1 MLIIGNSTEFIQS
14 IYMSVTTEEQL
25 YRILQDRDIKPTAMR
40 ILVLRQ
46 LAVSDQT
53 LTLRE
58 LEELL
63 HPADRSTI
71 FRTLSV
77 FEEHHVV
84 HAIDDGSG
92 ATRYELCHAHHSS
105 YDNDLH
111 PHFRCLRCGQTI
123 CMTELQMP
131 AITLPEGYHVHR
143 INYIVTG
150 ICANCTKSEEI

>member
-1 MLIIGNSTEFIQS
+1 
-14 IYMSVTTEEQL
+14 
-25 YRILQDRDIKPTAMR
+25 MR

-46 LAVSDQT
+46 LATSNQT

-77 FEEHHVV
+77 FEEQHLV

-105 YDNDLH
+105 HDNDLH

-123 CMTELQMP
+123 CLTELQMP
-131 AITLPEGYHVHR
+131 AITLPEGFHVHR

-150 ICANCTKSEEI
+150 ICGNCTKREEI

>member
-1 MLIIGNSTEFIQS
+1 
-14 IYMSVTTEEQL
+14 
-25 YRILQDRDIKPTAMR
+25 MR

-46 LAVSDQT
+46 LATSNQT

-77 FEEHHVV
+77 FEEQHLV

-123 CMTELQMP
+123 CLTELQMP
-131 AITLPEGYHVHR
+131 AITLPEGFHVLR

-150 ICANCTKSEEI
+150 ICGNCTKREEI

>member
-1 MLIIGNSTEFIQS
+1 MIEI
-14 IYMSVTTEEQL
+14 TEEGLSQM
-25 YRILQDRDIKPTAMR
+25 LQERGIKPTAMR

-46 LAVSDQT
+46 LAASDQT

-77 FEEHHVV
+77 FEEQHLV

-123 CMTELQMP
+123 CLTELQMP
-131 AITLPEGYHVHR
+131 AITLPEGFHVHR

-150 ICANCTKSEEI
+150 ICGNCTKREEI